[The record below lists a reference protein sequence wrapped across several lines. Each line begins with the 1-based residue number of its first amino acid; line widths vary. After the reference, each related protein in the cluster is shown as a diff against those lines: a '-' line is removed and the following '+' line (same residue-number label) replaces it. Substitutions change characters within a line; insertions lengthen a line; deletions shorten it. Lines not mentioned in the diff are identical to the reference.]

1 MREGSDGSY
10 VLSERDLIVMSSIN
24 CKMYNRFRSG
34 NILLATAMQRLHFEK
49 FLKDF
54 KENMDESVLEK

>member
-1 MREGSDGSY
+1 
-10 VLSERDLIVMSSIN
+10 
-24 CKMYNRFRSG
+24 MYNRFRSG